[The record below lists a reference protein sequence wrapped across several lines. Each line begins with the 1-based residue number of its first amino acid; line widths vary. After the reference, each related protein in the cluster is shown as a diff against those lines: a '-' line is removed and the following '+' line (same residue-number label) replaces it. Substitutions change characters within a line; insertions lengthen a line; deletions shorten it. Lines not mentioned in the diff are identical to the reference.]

1 MKMEEFKLEI
11 LPSGHIKF
19 KRGDKTHN
27 DKMRK
32 IISSIIDC
40 DEKQMA
46 QVNEFFKGSEDVE
59 LLVGDTIYCG

>member
-1 MKMEEFKLEI
+1 MTDIKLEI

-40 DEKQMA
+40 DEKIMA
-46 QVNEFFKGSEDVE
+46 QIDEFFNGSENVD
-59 LLVGDTIYCG
+59 LLVGDTIFCG